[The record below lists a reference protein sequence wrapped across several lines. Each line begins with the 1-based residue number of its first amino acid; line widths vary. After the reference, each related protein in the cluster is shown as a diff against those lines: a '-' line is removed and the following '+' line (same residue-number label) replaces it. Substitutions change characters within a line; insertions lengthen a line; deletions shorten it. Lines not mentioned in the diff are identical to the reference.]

1 MWSGHSVP
9 IVVAVTG
16 HRDLVPAETPG
27 IRERVRSF
35 LRTLDDGHVP
45 GGVRVMSGLAE
56 GADRLVA
63 DIALQ
68 LGIPVVA
75 TLPMPAELYL
85 DDFETPASRAEFE
98 RLRAAAAEVFELPV
112 AIGSSRDALGRGNPG
127 RARQYAQLGVFLSAH
142 CHILLALWD
151 GKRTDLLGGTGEVVR
166 FHHDDV
172 MTGYTPRAAA
182 SRLIL
187 ADDESDLVYHV
198 VSSRDRADGGPAD
211 GLASLETW
219 WYTTDENEPRT
230 REMPARYREVF
241 ALMRDFSREA
251 EAHREKITAES
262 WPLAEDTGDNVVPP
276 GARDIEH
283 GFRIADW
290 LAMHYQKRR
299 LVALRAT
306 HLLALLM
313 GVMYVTYSDV
323 LPRRIFIVAFVAFF
337 VIAALVHRLAAR
349 SEWHRKYL
357 DYRTLAEGLRV
368 QFYWAVAGVTSGTVS
383 KFVHDNFLQ
392 MRDPDLGWIRNVMR
406 VTGTRSD
413 IAANTDPRALQYTIR
428 EWIGAEDSGQLG
440 YFGRKARERRRR
452 HRWTERMGSAV
463 LWASVAAVVML
474 MFAPEDVAGIARDP
488 VITAMALLLLAF
500 GVRQS
505 YSYSTADAELTRQY
519 EFMNRIFA
527 NAHRR
532 IVQSDDDRERRRVLK
547 ALGDAALEEHSEWIL
562 MHRERTTDQGEVWRM
577 SS

>member
-1 MWSGHSVP
+1 MWSGYSVP
-9 IVVAVTG
+9 IVVSVTG
-16 HRDLVPAETPG
+16 HRDLVPAEIPEIG
-27 IRERVRSF
+27 ERVRSF
-35 LRTLDDGHVP
+35 LRTLNDGRAP

-63 DIALQ
+63 GIALE

-98 RLRAAAAEVFELPV
+98 RLCAAAAEVIELPV
-112 AIGSSRDALGRGNPG
+112 ATGSSRDTLGRGSAG

-151 GKRTDLLGGTGEVVR
+151 GKRSDLLGGTGEVVR

-198 VSSRDRADGGPAD
+198 VSSRDRVEGGPAD
-211 GLASLETW
+211 GLACLETW

-241 ALMRDFSREA
+241 ALMHEFSREA
-251 EAHREKITAES
+251 EAHRANITAES
-262 WPLAEDTGDNVVPP
+262 WPLVTGDGDGVVVP

-299 LVALRAT
+299 LVALRAI

-313 GVMYVTYSDV
+313 GLMYVTYSEV
-323 LPRRIFIVAFVAFF
+323 LPRRIFIVAFIGFF
-337 VIAALVHRLAAR
+337 LLAALVHRLATR
-349 SEWHRKYL
+349 GEWHRKYL

-413 IAANTDPRALQYTIR
+413 VAPNTDPRGVQYAIR
-428 EWIGAEDSGQLG
+428 EWIGAGDSGQLG
-440 YFGRKARERRRR
+440 YFGRKSRERRQR
-452 HRWTERMGSAV
+452 HQWTERMGSGV
-463 LWASVAAVVML
+463 LWASVIAVVL
-474 MFAPEDVAGIARDP
+474 LVFSPEEVAGIARDP
-488 VITAMALLLLAF
+488 VITAMALLLLAL

-519 EFMNRIFA
+519 EFMQRIFA